1 MAEVEQSTEAI
12 TAALFRVGSSGKG
25 GGFRHER
32 RLSKPSRADGAAWYP
47 GIVADKVWTAEEL
60 EAMTPAEQDALFES
74 SLITD
79 LTQVPEEF
87 LERVRTR
94 VLGHIAENESR
105 KQ

>member
-1 MAEVEQSTEAI
+1 MSCSD
-12 TAALFRVGSSGKG
+12 AL
-25 GGFRHER
+25 
-32 RLSKPSRADGAAWYP
+32 
-47 GIVADKVWTAEEL
+47 GILVVVAGKVWTAEEL
-60 EAMTPAEQDALFES
+60 EAMTPAEQDAIFES

-94 VLGHIAENESR
+94 VRRHIAETEPR